1 MVSFSLVNLLVAF
14 GAGVLSFL
22 SPCVLPLVPAHLSF
36 VGGYAGKDLEQAYGA
51 DPKAFRGRIFVR
63 SLMFVLGFTLVFLLL
78 GLVVVGLL
86 GPIGRYKGWFERA
99 AGVLILILGTH
110 LLGFI
115 RLPFLSRDVRYHG
128 AIQGSGTLVAFL
140 TGAAFGFGWTP
151 CVGPI
156 LAGILALATF
166 QHTFWQGFSLL
177 IAYSLGLALPFFLA
191 GVFVPQFFFLFKGL
205 RSKTLVFEKVSGVLL
220 IGLGIVLV
228 LGKMG
233 TISSYLVEIGLP
245 TI

>member
-1 MVSFSLVNLLVAF
+1 MVSFSLVNLLISF

-36 VGGYAGKDLEQAYGA
+36 VGGFAGRDLEEAFGS
-51 DPKAFRGRIFVR
+51 DPKAFRGRIVVR

-86 GPIGRYKGWFERA
+86 GPIGRYMGWFERA
-99 AGVLILILGTH
+99 SGVLILFLGAH
-110 LLGFI
+110 LLGLV

-128 AIQGSGTLVAFL
+128 TIQGSGMPVAFF

-191 GVFVPQFFFLFKGL
+191 GVFVPQFFFLLKGL
-205 RSKTLVFEKVSGVLL
+205 RAKTLVFEKVSGVLL
-220 IGLGIVLV
+220 ICLGIVLV
-228 LGKMG
+228 FGKMG
-233 TISSYLVEIGLP
+233 AISGYLVEIGLP